1 MIREQLQQELT
12 RELRDLK
19 ICLTEI
25 DKNTHFLQNTTDAD
39 YQKLLAKAIALDIH
53 GFYSGVERIFEQ
65 IAKQID
71 RNPPAKSEQWHKNL
85 LQQMSVAIPQVR
97 DAVISPS
104 NLANLDEF
112 RRFRHV
118 IRSHYAY
125 KLDTDK
131 ILDLAIK
138 LPHCYKLLKQ
148 DLEQFELSTSPD

>member
-1 MIREQLQQELT
+1 MISPRLQQELT
-12 RELRDLK
+12 QELNGLK
-19 ICLTEI
+19 ICLAEI
-25 DKNTHFLQNTTDAD
+25 DKNTHFLQNTTDVN

-53 GFYSGVERIFEQ
+53 GFYSEVERIFEQ
-65 IAKQID
+65 ITKQID

-97 DAVISPS
+97 DAVINPS
-104 NLANLDEF
+104 NLANLDEL

-118 IRSHYAY
+118 VRSHYAY
-125 KLDTDK
+125 KLDINK

-138 LPHCYKLLKQ
+138 VPHCYELLER